1 MSRSNYAELI
11 RSGALELRQAGIDD
25 PVREARQLLRL
36 ASGLSTAELIAR
48 EKDEPPA
55 DTLAKFEALI
65 RKRAQRMPFAHL
77 SGSAAFFGLTLKS
90 DHRALIPRPDSE
102 CVVDLALSYV
112 PADANW
118 AIADLGTGTGA
129 LLAAVL
135 DQRPKSKGIAVEAS
149 ADAADLAAENFEALS
164 LSDRTQV
171 FRGSWA
177 DWQDWRTCDLIISNP
192 PYIRSHVIAEL
203 APEVRDHDPRDALDG
218 GIDGLTAYREIITLA
233 AGDVKRG
240 AHLILEIG
248 YDQKAAVTA
257 LLEREGFAH
266 LQHAQDLGGNDRAIA
281 ATKT

>member
-1 MSRSNYAELI
+1 MSRSDYAELI

-48 EKDEPPA
+48 EKGEAPA
-55 DTLAKFEALI
+55 DTLARFEALI

-77 SGSAAFFGLTLKS
+77 AGFAAFFGLTLKS

-102 CVVDLALSYV
+102 CVVDLSLSYV

-118 AIADLGTGTGA
+118 TIADLGTGTGA

-164 LSDRTQV
+164 LSDRARL

-177 DWQDWRTCDLIISNP
+177 DWPDWSTCDLIISNP

-203 APEVRDHDPRDALDG
+203 EPEVRDHDPRDALDG
-218 GIDGLTAYREIITLA
+218 GVDGLTAYREIIRLA
-233 AGDVKRG
+233 ADNMKRG
-240 AHLILEIG
+240 AKLVLEIG
-248 YDQKAAVTA
+248 YDQKAEAAA
-257 LLEREGFAH
+257 LLETAGFAD